1 MLIVIIA
8 NRSLCGGES
17 NVSDHLAYGKS
28 VSDHLAYGKLSDSEQ
43 RHKCP
48 SLERTTLGQFP
59 PENNPWVNFSQKTT
73 PGSVF
78 PENNFRYIAQH
89 KYTIMAFPTQ
99 NK

>member
-1 MLIVIIA
+1 MVNYLTA
-8 NRSLCGGES
+8 N
-17 NVSDHLAYGKS
+17 S
-28 VSDHLAYGKLSDSEQ
+28 VTNA
-43 RHKCP
+43 P
-48 SLERTTLGQFP
+48 ERTTLGQFP
-59 PENNPWVNFSQKTT
+59 PQNNPWVNFSQKTT